1 MFKRILTAIFPP
13 VAVCRYGCINSCT
26 LPITGFWIGGLVLL
40 GYFLFGGHRIAN
52 ELIKYGS
59 LAGGLGLLA
68 IAFIWAQSTIAQVG
82 QGKCT
87 NTDISSS
94 DTSSRRAM
102 CRPIPRAN
110 TGSVTSTDDD
120 PLESGKSQKPLIGY
134 PSYVW

>member
-52 ELIKYGS
+52 KLIKYGS

-68 IAFIWAQSTIAQVG
+68 IAFIWA
-82 QGKCT
+82 
-87 NTDISSS
+87 
-94 DTSSRRAM
+94 AM